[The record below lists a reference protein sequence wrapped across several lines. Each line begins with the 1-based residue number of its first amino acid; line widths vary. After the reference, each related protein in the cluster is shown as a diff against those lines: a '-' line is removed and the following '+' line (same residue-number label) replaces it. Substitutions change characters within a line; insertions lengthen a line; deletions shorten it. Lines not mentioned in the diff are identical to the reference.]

1 MSLYYLKIELKS
13 DATFGRG
20 DGIAGLVDVEVE
32 QDSLG
37 LPYLRGRS
45 LKGLW
50 REECENLI
58 AVHPYGTALKAECDT
73 LFGVGGS
80 TTAASGLLQVGDA
93 LLPDA
98 VRVVAQQ
105 AQLKPHEILASL
117 TGVRRQ
123 TAIDDV
129 GIADAHSLRA
139 MRVILRTTPFISM
152 ITCPT
157 LTSAQEAV
165 LVAGCYA
172 LRHLGTSRNRGRGEV
187 QCRLFDQQGSPLN
200 PLRLHQF
207 TEKPA

>member
-37 LPYLRGRS
+37 LPYLRGRT

-58 AVHPYGTALKAECDT
+58 AVHPAGNALKPLCNR
-73 LFGVGGS
+73 LFGIGGS
-80 TTAASGLLQVGDA
+80 TTDATGLLQVGDA
-93 LLPDA
+93 CLPDA
-98 VRVVAQQ
+98 VRVAIQQ
-105 AQLKPHEILASL
+105 AQLKPHEVLTSL

-123 TAIDDV
+123 TSIETN
-129 GIADAHSLRA
+129 GIADPHSLRA
-139 MRVILRTTPFISM
+139 MRVILRTTTFISP
-152 ITCPT
+152 ITCPA
-157 LTSAQEAV
+157 LSQAQESI
-165 LVAGCYA
+165 LLAGCYA

-187 QCRLFDQQGSPLN
+187 QCRLFDLHGSELN
-200 PLRLHQF
+200 RTMLDQF
-207 TEKPA
+207 MEKPA